1 MGLDF
6 RDLVSKRV
14 WKMTFFGMKWGQDL
28 ENWAADPHQ
37 RLPGVPPF
45 QGSGAG
51 RKSCWMIHFGY
62 YSRG

>member
-6 RDLVSKRV
+6 RDLVSKWV
-14 WKMTFFGMKWGQDL
+14 WKMTFFGTEIGSGFGEL
-28 ENWAADPHQ
+28 
-37 RLPGVPPF
+37 GGTPPPKITRSTPL

-51 RKSCWMIHFGY
+51 RKTCWMIHFCY